1 VVVSGHRWC
10 IPTTS
15 VVVRFAWTR
24 LAATSAAAFVSGE
37 PNRVPAVPKV
47 GWGLSIRGA
56 SRKGGASLRQ
66 PSNQNLS
73 SKSGSR
79 VAPRRVATEGRWPR
93 PARGLRRPHT
103 GGNTCEQ
110 LGEADRDRLR
120 CAVIVVGGVDW
131 PRVPP
136 FAVVAEVE
144 RLTRRPRS
152 RSGCR
157 LCVTVQA
164 LHSGQSSQ
172 VLSRKVA
179 SVDWWRG
186 IRWWR
191 HQWCEPSGCAVRR
204 ETLLVRGQSDA
215 WRASFG
221 VRTVRR
227 TPFGV
232 WTGRR
237 AFRLGCEPFGER
249 PSGCGPGGEH
259 SSGANC
265 AASALRGVNRVAST
279 HRVRTAR
286 RVPFGVRTV
295 SGALIG
301 CEPYGEH
308 SAGANRAAST
318 LRGASCVA
326 SVLWARTAR
335 RALSGV

>member
-1 VVVSGHRWC
+1 LDACRIQADESNECWTLKAPSSRAKLGGRCGGRPLLVLSPRTPELEAARLWAEVVVSGHRWC

-232 WTGRR
+232 
-237 AFRLGCEPFGER
+237 
-249 PSGCGPGGEH
+249 
-259 SSGANC
+259 
-265 AASALRGVNRVAST
+265 
-279 HRVRTAR
+279 
-286 RVPFGVRTV
+286 
-295 SGALIG
+295 
-301 CEPYGEH
+301 
-308 SAGANRAAST
+308 
-318 LRGASCVA
+318 
-326 SVLWARTAR
+326 
-335 RALSGV
+335 